1 MSSQFYLKVQQI
13 EQVCTFEL
21 SWGRGQQLTAKLPF
35 PATLRSLYQTW
46 QTTYLNFYSSQTRAR
61 PGNTGAGVL
70 PPTDWRARL
79 VQAEASLLAEFY
91 YWLSSADLLA
101 IRSTIAKAANQ
112 PITSES
118 SPFVDVFLTCEPLD
132 LARLPWEA
140 WEIGAEFGTIKP
152 IRIARTSMN
161 RTEPP
166 KPQTR
171 RRQMRMLAIMGD
183 DTGLDFKSERDAIKT
198 LSSDVQFVGWQAGK
212 PTTNLKV
219 EICEAI
225 ADAQGWD
232 VLFFAGHS
240 NETILTGGELMIAP
254 NESILIKELIPSL
267 AIAKEQGLQFAIFN
281 SCKGMSIAETLIGL
295 GLSEIAIMREFIHDS
310 VAPEFLFQLI
320 QSLASYQDAHTSL
333 LSACDYLK
341 AKKSLTYPSTYLVPS
356 LFRYPDAPSFKLRE
370 FGWKQRFK
378 QWLPSRREA
387 IALSACLL
395 LGVIPPVRSF
405 LLDQRLLIQSFYRE
419 TFNQFPITAKPPVT
433 LIQIDEE
440 SIRKRGISS
449 PKPMDRKYLAEIVD
463 RLTQRGATVIGMDYF
478 FDFQQPANDPIL
490 AASVRK
496 AVAKNATWF
505 VFGAYFDN
513 NGKQMGVL
521 PTTQISK
528 RSWSMQGY
536 TNAPHWYAPL
546 PPNGN
551 QCVECP
557 FAYLL
562 AISHLLQ
569 QTPSPPKPALSTTL
583 EEEFQVEI
591 LDHARKQKS
600 NPQIAFLNSLRQHPI
615 TEFSYVFKQQW
626 GQPILDFSIP
636 PDRVFQSIPAWQLFD
651 FEKADAIGDLS
662 QQVVVIAAGGY
673 GGAGIDIAN
682 KSYPDTF
689 DAPAAI
695 AYYRSPQSYFTGGE
709 ALSYM
714 VHHFLS
720 QRLVVP
726 VPDLWMMVVTAVA
739 ARGVSLSSWKRKRY
753 ILIVGIAS
761 YSLLSLQLFISIAV
775 MLPILLPSAIAWSF
789 FLPSRRELRD

>member
-1 MSSQFYLKVQQI
+1 MSSRFYLKVQQI

-21 SWGRGQQLTAKLPF
+21 SWGQGQQLTARLPF
-35 PATLRSLYQTW
+35 PAMLRSLYQNW

-61 PGNTGAGVL
+61 PGKTGAGVL

-91 YWLSSADLLA
+91 YWLSSADLLP

-112 PITSES
+112 PITSD
-118 SPFVDVFLTCEPLD
+118 SPFVDIFLTCEPLD

-140 WEIGAEFGTIKP
+140 WEIGVEFGTIKP
-152 IRIARTSMN
+152 IRIARTSVN

-166 KPQTR
+166 KQQTR
-171 RRQMRMLAIMGD
+171 PRRMRVLAIMGD

-225 ADAQGWD
+225 AHAQGWD

-240 NETILTGGELMIAP
+240 NETTLTGGELMIAP
-254 NESILIKELIPSL
+254 NESILIKELIPCL
-267 AIAKEQGLQFAIFN
+267 VIAKEQGLQFAIFN
-281 SCKGMSIAETLIGL
+281 SCKGMSIAEMLIGL
-295 GLSEIAIMREFIHDS
+295 GLNEIAIMREFIHDS

-320 QSLASYQDAHTSL
+320 QSLVDYHDAHTSL

-356 LFRYPDAPSFKLRE
+356 LFRYPDTPSFKLRE

-378 QWLPSRREA
+378 QCLPSRREA
-387 IALSACLL
+387 IALSVCLL
-395 LGVIPPVRSF
+395 LGVIPSVRSF
-405 LLDQRLLIQSFYRE
+405 LLDQRLLMQSFYRE
-419 TFNQFPITAKPPVT
+419 TSNQFPTAKPLVT

-478 FDFQQPANDPIL
+478 FDYQQPANDPIL
-490 AASVRK
+490 AASVRN
-496 AVAKNATWF
+496 AVTKNATRF
-505 VFGAYFDN
+505 VFGAFFDES
-513 NGKQMGVL
+513 GKQMGVL
-521 PTTQISK
+521 PATQIAK
-528 RSWSMQGY
+528 RSWSLQGY
-536 TNAPHWYAPL
+536 TNAPQWYAAL
-546 PPNGN
+546 PSNKGH
-551 QCVECP
+551 CTECP

-562 AISHLLQ
+562 AMSHLLK
-569 QTPSPPKPALSTTL
+569 QTSSPPKPTLSTIL
-583 EEEFQVEI
+583 EEEFQTKI
-591 LDHARKQKS
+591 LDYAKEQKS
-600 NPQIAFLNSLRQHPI
+600 NPKIAFLNSLHQHPI
-615 TEFSYVFKQQW
+615 TEFSHVFKQQW
-626 GQPILDFSIP
+626 GQPILDFSTP
-636 PDRVFQSIPAWQLFD
+636 PDRVFQSIPAWQFFD
-651 FEKADAIGDLS
+651 SEKASAINDLS
-662 QQVVVIAAGGY
+662 QQVIVIAPGGY
-673 GGAGIDIAN
+673 GGAGIDVAN
-682 KSYPDTF
+682 KSYSDTF

-695 AYYRSPQSYFTGGE
+695 AHYRYPQSYFTGGE

-720 QRLVVP
+720 RRLVIP
-726 VPDLWMMVVTAVA
+726 VPDLWIMMVA
-739 ARGVSLSSWKRKRY
+739 AIAAKGVSLSSWKRKRY
-753 ILIVGIAS
+753 ILIVSTGF
-761 YSLLSLQLFISIAV
+761 YSLLSLQLFISAAV
-775 MLPILLPSAIAWSF
+775 MLPILLPSAIVWSF
-789 FLPSRRELRD
+789 FLPFRRELRD